1 MLKYTTALFFISLS
15 FFHNKASAQASKP
28 GNPVLVGHYADPD
41 VLYSHQTKKYYIYPT
56 SDGFKG
62 WSGTYFKTFSSKD
75 LRTWK
80 DEGKI
85 LELGKDVQWASRNAW
100 APCIEE
106 KKVNGKYK
114 YFYYFTAAQ
123 KVGVA
128 VANSPTGPFVDS
140 GKPLIDKLPAGVN
153 GGQNIDPDVFTDP
166 KTGKSYLYWGNGF
179 MAGVELNEDMVSVK
193 PETTTLFKPGSTFRE
208 GTYVFY
214 RKGTYYFMWS
224 EDDTRSPNYRVRYA
238 TAKSPLGPLTLPE
251 KNIVIKKDTA
261 SGIYATGHN
270 SVLQIPGKDDWY
282 IVYHRFE
289 YPNGIN
295 MGDDAGY
302 NREVCIDKMEFDSD
316 GSIKPVKPTHEGV
329 RLTKR

>member
-1 MLKYTTALFFISLS
+1 MQKYITALFCLSLPFS
-15 FFHNKASAQASKP
+15 GQLSYAQSVKK
-28 GNPVLVGHYADPD
+28 GNPVLEGHYADPD
-41 VLYSHQTKKYYIYPT
+41 VMYSHLTKKYYIYPT

-62 WSGTYFKTFSSKD
+62 WSGKYFKTFSSTD
-75 LRTWK
+75 LHNWK

-85 LELGKDVQWASRNAW
+85 LELGKDVQWADRNAW

-123 KVGVA
+123 KIGVA
-128 VANSPTGPFVDS
+128 VADSPTGPFTDL
-140 GKPLIDKLPAGVN
+140 GKPLIAQLPAGVR

-179 MAGVELNEDMVSVK
+179 MAVAELGDDMVSIK
-193 PETTTLFKPGSTFRE
+193 PETTTLLKPDRTFRE

-238 TAKSPLGPLTLPE
+238 TAPSPIGPLTIPE
-251 KNIVIKKDTA
+251 NNIVIQKDTTA
-261 SGIYATGHN
+261 GIYGTGHN
-270 SVLQIPGKDDWY
+270 SILQIPGKDQWY

-302 NREVCIDKMEFDSD
+302 NREVCIDKLEFNKD
-316 GSIKPVKPTHEGV
+316 GSIKQVVPTHDGV
-329 RLTKR
+329 TLSKK